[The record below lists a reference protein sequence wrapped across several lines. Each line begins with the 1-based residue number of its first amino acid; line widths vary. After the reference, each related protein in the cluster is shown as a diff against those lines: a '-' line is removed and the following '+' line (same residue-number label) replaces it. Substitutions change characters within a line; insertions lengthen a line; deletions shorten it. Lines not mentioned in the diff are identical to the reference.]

1 MTLMPIGI
9 FFSVVLSRGRGG
21 GPRKGGGWLV
31 VGRKWPNLNFK
42 GKEFL
47 KGPHTHARTER
58 ERGQDIIQHHT
69 EWHGQWQIYG
79 KSRTLR
85 LEGGTSFLARK

>member
-21 GPRKGGGWLV
+21 APSKGGGWLV

-47 KGPHTHARTER
+47 KGPHTHTHRER
-58 ERGQDIIQHHT
+58 EREAKILFNTPQSGM
-69 EWHGQWQIYG
+69 GSG
-79 KSRTLR
+79 KSTGKVEL
-85 LEGGTSFLARK
+85 